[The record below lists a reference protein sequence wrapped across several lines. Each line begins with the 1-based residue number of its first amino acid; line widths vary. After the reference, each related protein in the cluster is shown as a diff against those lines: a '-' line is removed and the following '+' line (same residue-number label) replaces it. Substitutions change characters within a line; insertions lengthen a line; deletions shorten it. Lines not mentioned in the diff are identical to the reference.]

1 MNNHGEETKPVTI
14 TRRKAVKTIVGGVTA
29 VAAYNI
35 LPATWNTP
43 IIESIFIPAHAATSG
58 TSLSDPCEVTWVSGY
73 QDSSTVVVD
82 ITGYV
87 TPPTANL
94 PTTIV
99 ATGNPDADATATIT
113 TTTAADGTFS
123 GTATLTT
130 SSGIGTVL
138 VTTIVEGASG
148 EASCRVDVPQRWDQP
163 EGDQSEGSCCDEGG
177 ASGTIRI
184 NNILTGITIGYTKC
198 GDTGP
203 TVMEDL
209 NFDLLL
215 ADIDITKPITAS
227 STGLGGVRLSDEN
240 NVSAEGGSNGD
251 IITINIQSCDE
262 FSFTV
267 WDVI

>member
-73 QDSSTVVVD
+73 QDSSTVTVD

-99 ATGNPDADATATIT
+99 ATGNPDSDATTTLT

-130 SSGIGTVL
+130 ASGIGTVL
-138 VTTIVEGASG
+138 VTTSVEGASG
-148 EASCRVDVPQRWDQP
+148 SASCRVDIPQRW
-163 EGDQSEGSCCDEGG
+163 EETEETESSCCDSDGG
-177 ASGTIRI
+177 ADGYINFNFKSGVPFSM
-184 NNILTGITIGYTKC
+184 NLTYWKC
-198 GDTGP
+198 GESQP
-203 TVMEDL
+203 TSVERPSGIVTM
-209 NFDLLL
+209 
-215 ADIDITKPITAS
+215 
-227 STGLGGVRLSDEN
+227 N
-240 NVSAEGGSNGD
+240 NVDISQVIVISDAPVSSIDALNNTSASQVED
-251 IITINIQSCDE
+251 YEWNIQIGSCG
-262 FSFTV
+262 SFAAQV
-267 WDVI
+267 NLDGF